1 MTGHLFHKINNVLVG
16 DFVMDRGVRRYLSI
30 IFMLIAVA
38 SGVATYQTKG
48 WFFLKSVSYFP
59 GLTAVLIAMA
69 LIMSFYLRRILP
81 WPVSVFS
88 LLSLV
93 LNITVTAI
101 LVQVML
107 GKHAFSIFNLSMP
120 ALIGIAIAMTW
131 LGMRPLAPL
140 AWGLVLAL
148 GFWNLQS
155 ASDAMG
161 NWGYLFMISAFL
173 GILLQFDVDIQDMIR
188 EARYDFVGVPVAGKN
203 GLMVT
208 RD

>member
-1 MTGHLFHKINNVLVG
+1 
-16 DFVMDRGVRRYLSI
+16 
-30 IFMLIAVA
+30 MLIAVA

-59 GLTAVLIAMA
+59 GLTAMMIAMA

-81 WPVSVFS
+81 WPISVFS
-88 LLSLV
+88 ILSLV

-120 ALIGIAIAMTW
+120 TLIGIAIAMTW

-148 GFWNLQS
+148 GFWNLQT
-155 ASDAMG
+155 ASDIMG

-173 GILLQFDVDIQDMIR
+173 GILLQFDINIKDMMR
-188 EARYDFVGVPVAGKN
+188 EASYDFVGVPANDEIGK
-203 GLMVT
+203 MVT
-208 RD
+208 RA